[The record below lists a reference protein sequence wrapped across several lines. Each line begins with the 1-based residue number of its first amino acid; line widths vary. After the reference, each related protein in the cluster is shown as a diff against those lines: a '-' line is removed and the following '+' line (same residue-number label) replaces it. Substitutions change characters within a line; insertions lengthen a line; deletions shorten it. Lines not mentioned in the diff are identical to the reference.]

1 MACNTRTLKFTA
13 AVRGFHVFKTFWNPM
28 PGEILNCHHEPG
40 NEYDM
45 FSIKTCNSEDV
56 TVRHLPRKVS
66 RATKFL
72 LDRGPIVTARL
83 TSDHYRRSPLIQ
95 GGLEIQCEVSIT
107 MPGSIRNHM
116 MLDRYSHIDNAQYCE
131 PQNEIIIGNFVL
143 PNVNQVPAE
152 AFVPPA
158 PKRKKPKKSERVSL
172 EPVGV
177 VDIRALMR
185 RQAELQTNRR
195 IVNDPEPIL
204 ID

>member
-1 MACNTRTLKFTA
+1 
-13 AVRGFHVFKTFWNPM
+13 M
-28 PGEILNCHHEPG
+28 PSEILNCHHESG

-56 TVRHLPRKVS
+56 TVGHLPVSSDKVFV
-66 RATKFL
+66 R
-72 LDRGPIVTARL
+72 RGAIVTAQL

-95 GGLEIQCEVSIT
+95 GGLEIQCGVSIT

-116 MLDRYSHIDNAQYCE
+116 MLDRYSHIVNAQYCE

-143 PNVNQVPAE
+143 PDVNQVTAE

-185 RQAELQTNRR
+185 RQAEQQTNRR
-195 IVNDPEPIL
+195 VVNDPEPIL